1 MGDARQ
7 YCLKWNNHPRNV
19 ATVFD
24 RCLHHPDLI
33 IVVVLFVNIG
43 FILTLIVEIIND
55 INATATLIL
64 IIITL

>member
-24 RCLHHPDLI
+24 RWRESTLSSSL
-33 IVVVLFVNIG
+33 
-43 FILTLIVEIIND
+43 FILSSVFGGSQD
-55 INATATLIL
+55 H
-64 IIITL
+64 